1 MKRTGLASA
10 SNNTYKGRNTKK
22 HLLPIIAL
30 VIIISLSACN
40 SKSASEISG
49 GNNSEMTTENTLLSE
64 SDYFIE
70 ELTIQSDRLNIWG
83 KLYIPEGTE
92 NVPLAICSH
101 GFGGSYRNTEEYAE
115 SFAKNGI
122 ASFSFDF
129 TGGGSG
135 SRSGGSTTEMS
146 VLTEAADL
154 GCVLDY
160 FKNHSGIDSER
171 IFLFGES
178 QGGFV
183 STYVA
188 GTRSEDIAGLIVL
201 YPAYVLQDNS
211 RESNPDPQSGPE
223 TSSLMG
229 VRIGRIY
236 DVDAQSFDIY
246 EAMANYSGKVLII
259 HGTSDSIAP
268 ISYSERAAKTFTN
281 AQLVK
286 IDGAGHGFYGN
297 AVDQASQLSVSFILN
312 EDAES
317 SGPKN
322 AGHSSQEDTGL
333 TAQQEM
339 KLKIGDRE
347 IAVAW
352 EENES
357 VEALRDL
364 VNSGPL
370 AINMS
375 MYGGFEQV
383 GPIGTNLPR
392 NDVQTTTEAGD
403 IVLYSGNQIVVFYG
417 SNSWAYTRLGR
428 IESLSSS
435 ELTSLLGNGAVTLTI
450 LVAN

>member
-1 MKRTGLASA
+1 MK
-10 SNNTYKGRNTKK
+10 KC
-22 HLLPIIAL
+22 LLSIIAL
-30 VIIISLSACN
+30 IMVIALSACA
-40 SKSASEISG
+40 SEPASEIPG
-49 GNNSEMTTENTLLSE
+49 GNSSKVATGEVLPSE
-64 SDYFIE
+64 SDYSIE
-70 ELTIQSDRLNIWG
+70 ELTIQGDGLNIWG
-83 KLYIPEGTE
+83 KLYLPAGAET
-92 NVPLAICSH
+92 VPLAICSH

-115 SFAKNGI
+115 NFARRGI
-122 ASFSFDF
+122 AAFSFDF

-135 SRSGGSTTEMS
+135 SRSGGSTSEMS

-154 GCVLDY
+154 GCVLEY
-160 FKNHSGIDSER
+160 FKNYSGIDPER

-188 GTRSEDIAGLIVL
+188 GTRPEDVAGLVVL

-211 RESNPDPQSGPE
+211 RESNPNPQSGPE

-246 EAMANYSGKVLII
+246 EVMANYSGKVLII

-268 ISYSERAAKTFTN
+268 ISYSERAAETFSN

-286 IDGAGHGFYGN
+286 IDGAGHGFYGSS
-297 AVDQASQLSVSFILN
+297 VDQASQLVVSFILN
-312 EDAES
+312 EDEESATADDMLANAASSADVTISAKEAES
-317 SGPKN
+317 ES
-322 AGHSSQEDTGL
+322 AEQ
-333 TAQQEM
+333 AM

-347 IAVAW
+347 ITVAW

-357 VEALRDL
+357 VEALREF
-364 VNSGPL
+364 VSSQPL
-370 AINMS
+370 SISMS

-383 GPIGTNLPR
+383 GPIGTSLPR
-392 NDVQTTTEAGD
+392 NDVQTTTAAGD

-417 SNSWAYTRLGR
+417 SNSWAYTRLGK
-428 IESLSSS
+428 IQGLSGQ
-435 ELTSLLGNGAVTLTI
+435 ELAELLGNGNVTLT
-450 LVAN
+450 LSME